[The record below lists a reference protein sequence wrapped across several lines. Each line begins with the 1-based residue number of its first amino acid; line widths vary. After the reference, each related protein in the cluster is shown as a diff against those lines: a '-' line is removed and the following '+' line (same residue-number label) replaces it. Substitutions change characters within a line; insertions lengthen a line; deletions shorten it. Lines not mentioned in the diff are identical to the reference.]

1 MSPGKILV
9 FGIAAVAIAHAG
21 PAPRMVVIQRPAHKG
36 AARLEKR
43 SREALKTASTA
54 LTAAR
59 EEYQAGN
66 SEAMINNA
74 RRVEQSIDLAF
85 TSLAQTGKNPR
96 EEPKHFK
103 HAEIEI
109 HALYRRVEFLQMEMA
124 FEDRPTLEGL
134 KIRLHQVQD
143 SLLRSLT
150 NGGKIIP
157 VAIAA
162 SQ

>member
-9 FGIAAVAIAHAG
+9 CGIIAVAIAHAG
-21 PAPRMVVIQRPAHKG
+21 PAPRVVVIQRPAHKG

-43 SREALKTASTA
+43 SREALKTAGVA

-59 EEYQAGN
+59 EEYRAGN
-66 SEAMINNA
+66 PDAMMNNA
-74 RRVEQSIDLAF
+74 RRIEQSIDLAYY
-85 TSLAQTGKNPR
+85 SLAQTGKNPR

-103 HAEIEI
+103 RAEIEI
-109 HALYRRVEFLQMEMA
+109 HSLYRRVEFLQMEMA
-124 FEDRPTLEGL
+124 FEDRPSLEGL
-134 KIRLHQVQD
+134 KSRLRELQD